1 MKSNAKFILLYLF
14 AAAIFISGCAV
25 IRPAVGRAAIKCSA
39 PVKTCVAGA
48 SVKGKSIKYT
58 KFGDGPNATLLIGS
72 IHGDEQAGALLLNR
86 FCGYLKE
93 NRYLLCDNT
102 VIIVPIVNPDGF
114 AKKTRYNTNGID
126 LNRNFPSDNRVN
138 DEHSGSFALNE
149 PESWHLYK
157 IINTFKPKKILTFHE
172 SLGCI
177 DYDGP
182 ADAIAGRLAAKCK
195 LPVRKLGAK
204 PGSFGSYA
212 GQTLNIPIIT
222 IELSEED
229 TKMPAGKLWDDYK
242 NMLIEAIGF

>member
-1 MKSNAKFILLYLF
+1 MKFDLNFLLLYALTVTLF
-14 AAAIFISGCAV
+14 INGCVSIRQQAGKLTAGCSVPISAAGL
-25 IRPAVGRAAIKCSA
+25 
-39 PVKTCVAGA
+39 
-48 SVKGKSIKYT
+48 SVKSRSIKYI
-58 KFGDGPNATLLIGS
+58 KLGSGPNTTLLIGS
-72 IHGDEQAGALLLNR
+72 IHGDERAGSLLLNR
-86 FCGYLKE
+86 FYGYLKE

-114 AKKTRYNTNGID
+114 ARKTRYNADKID
-126 LNRNFPSDNRVN
+126 LNRNFPADNRMN
-138 DEHSGSFALNE
+138 DANNGYFALSE
-149 PESWHLYK
+149 PESWSLYK

-182 ADAIAGRLAAKCK
+182 AEAIAGRLAAKCK

-204 PGSFGSYA
+204 PGSLGSYA

-229 TKMPAGKLWDDYK
+229 SRMSGKRLWDNYK
-242 NMLIEAIGF
+242 DMLLTCIDF

>member
-1 MKSNAKFILLYLF
+1 MKSNAKFILLYF
-14 AAAIFISGCAV
+14 TAAIFISGCAV
-25 IRPAVGRAAIKCSA
+25 IRPAAGRAAIKCSA
-39 PVKTCVAGA
+39 PVKACIAGV

-58 KFGDGPNATLLIGS
+58 KFGDGPNTTLLIGS

-93 NRYLLCDNT
+93 NRNLLCDNT

-114 AKKTRYNTNGID
+114 AKKTRYNADGID

-138 DEHSGSFALNE
+138 DEHNGSFALNE
-149 PESWHLYK
+149 PESWYLYK
-157 IINTFKPKKILTFHE
+157 IINTFKPKKILTFHDT
-172 SLGCI
+172 LGCI

-195 LPVRKLGAK
+195 LPVRKLGAR

-229 TKMPAGKLWDDYK
+229 VKKNTQKLLDDYK
-242 NMLIEAIGF
+242 DMLIEAIGF

>member
-14 AAAIFISGCAV
+14 AAAIFINGCAV
-25 IRPAVGRAAIKCSA
+25 IRPVAGRAAIKCSA
-39 PVKTCVAGA
+39 PVKACTAGA

-58 KFGDGPNATLLIGS
+58 KFGDGPNTTLLIGS

-93 NRYLLCDNT
+93 NRNLLCYNT

-114 AKKTRYNTNGID
+114 AKKTRYNADGID

-149 PESWHLYK
+149 PESWYLYK

-182 ADAIAGRLAAKCK
+182 ADAIAGRLATKCK

-212 GQTLNIPIIT
+212 GQTLNIPIVT

-229 TKMPAGKLWDDYK
+229 AKKNVKKLWDDYK
-242 NMLIEAIGF
+242 DMLIEAIGF